1 MGARSSKSRLCK
13 EDLEFLKE
21 KTRYDESTI
30 TEWYKG
36 FIQDCPDGLLTQG
49 AFMKIY
55 SKCFPTG
62 NAKEFCDHVFRTFD
76 RDKNNFIDFKEFL
89 LAIDVTSGGSP
100 KEKLQWA
107 FRMYDVDGNGVIDLQ
122 EMVKIVASIYKMMG
136 DEQVVALEEGGPE
149 ERASAIFK
157 KMDSNADGK
166 VEMEEFIRCCLEDS
180 RLIDLLT
187 PSPDP

>member
-36 FIQDCPDGLLTQG
+36 FIQVDYHPGYHHDESSDRTARTDFSRREPSWRSTPSASRLAMPRSSVITSLGLVSSLQDY
-49 AFMKIY
+49 FIL
-55 SKCFPTG
+55 
-62 NAKEFCDHVFRTFD
+62 DFRTFD

-107 FRMYDVDGNGVIDLQ
+107 FRWRPVQKTHLCAGCTMW
-122 EMVKIVASIYKMMG
+122 MG
-136 DEQVVALEEGGPE
+136 TGW
-149 ERASAIFK
+149 
-157 KMDSNADGK
+157 
-166 VEMEEFIRCCLEDS
+166 
-180 RLIDLLT
+180 
-187 PSPDP
+187 